1 MVKVQFFIKKCRKEK
16 TNMNK
21 KDLIDY
27 LSDIPSKEVS
37 VKKMIIDILEIDKS
51 KIYENDKLIRKET
64 LKVMSVVSKNEEF
77 SIKYAYLTDQVETIL
92 FLS

>member
-1 MVKVQFFIKKCRKEK
+1 
-16 TNMNK
+16 MNK

-27 LSDIPSKEVS
+27 LSEIPSKEVS

-51 KIYENDKLIRKET
+51 KVYENDKLIRKEM

-77 SIKYAYLTDQVETIL
+77 SVKYAYLTDQVETIL

>member
-1 MVKVQFFIKKCRKEK
+1 
-16 TNMNK
+16 MNK

-37 VKKMIIDILEIDKS
+37 VKKMIIDILEIDKY
-51 KIYENDKLIRKET
+51 KVYENDKLIKKEM

-77 SIKYAYLTDQVETIL
+77 SIKYSYLTDQVETIL

>member
-1 MVKVQFFIKKCRKEK
+1 MKVQFFIKKCRKEK

-51 KIYENDKLIRKET
+51 KIYENDKLIRKEM

-77 SIKYAYLTDQVETIL
+77 SIKYAYLTD
-92 FLS
+92 

>member
-1 MVKVQFFIKKCRKEK
+1 MS
-16 TNMNK
+16 K

>member
-1 MVKVQFFIKKCRKEK
+1 
-16 TNMNK
+16 MNK

-51 KIYENDKLIRKET
+51 KIYENDKLIKKEM

>member
-1 MVKVQFFIKKCRKEK
+1 MMKVQFFIKKCRKEK

-51 KIYENDKLIRKET
+51 KIYENDKLIRKEM

>member
-1 MVKVQFFIKKCRKEK
+1 MMKVQFFIKKCRKEK

-51 KIYENDKLIRKET
+51 KIYENDKLIKKEM

>member
-1 MVKVQFFIKKCRKEK
+1 
-16 TNMNK
+16 MNK

-51 KIYENDKLIRKET
+51 KIYENDKLIRKEM

-77 SIKYAYLTDQVETIL
+77 SVKYAYLTDQVETIL

>member
-1 MVKVQFFIKKCRKEK
+1 MMKVQFFIKKCRKEK

-51 KIYENDKLIRKET
+51 KIYENDKLIRKEM

-77 SIKYAYLTDQVETIL
+77 SIEYAYLTDQVETIL

>member
-1 MVKVQFFIKKCRKEK
+1 
-16 TNMNK
+16 MNK

-37 VKKMIIDILEIDKS
+37 VKKMIIDILEIDKY
-51 KIYENDKLIRKET
+51 KVYENDKLIRKEM

-77 SIKYAYLTDQVETIL
+77 SIKYSYLTDQVETIL

>member
-1 MVKVQFFIKKCRKEK
+1 
-16 TNMNK
+16 MNK

-37 VKKMIIDILEIDKS
+37 VKKIIIDILEIDKS
-51 KIYENDKLIRKET
+51 KIYENDKLIRKEM

>member
-1 MVKVQFFIKKCRKEK
+1 
-16 TNMNK
+16 MNK

-51 KIYENDKLIRKET
+51 KIYENDKLIRKEM

-77 SIKYAYLTDQVETIL
+77 IIKYAYLTDQVETIL

>member
-1 MVKVQFFIKKCRKEK
+1 MKVQFFIKKCRKEK

-51 KIYENDKLIRKET
+51 KIYENDKLIRKEM

>member
-1 MVKVQFFIKKCRKEK
+1 
-16 TNMNK
+16 MNK
-21 KDLIDY
+21 KDLIGY

-51 KIYENDKLIRKET
+51 KIYENDKLIRKEM

>member
-1 MVKVQFFIKKCRKEK
+1 
-16 TNMNK
+16 MNK

>member
-1 MVKVQFFIKKCRKEK
+1 
-16 TNMNK
+16 
-21 KDLIDY
+21 
-27 LSDIPSKEVS
+27 
-37 VKKMIIDILEIDKS
+37 MIIDILEIDKF
-51 KIYENDKLIRKET
+51 KIYENDKLIRKEM

>member
-1 MVKVQFFIKKCRKEK
+1 MKVQFFIKKCRKEK

>member
-1 MVKVQFFIKKCRKEK
+1 
-16 TNMNK
+16 MNK

-27 LSDIPSKEVS
+27 LSEIPSKEVS

-51 KIYENDKLIRKET
+51 KIYENDKLIRKEM

-77 SIKYAYLTDQVETIL
+77 SVKYAYLTDQVETIL

>member
-1 MVKVQFFIKKCRKEK
+1 
-16 TNMNK
+16 MNK

-51 KIYENDKLIRKET
+51 KIYENDKLIRKEM

>member
-1 MVKVQFFIKKCRKEK
+1 
-16 TNMNK
+16 MNK

-51 KIYENDKLIRKET
+51 KVYENDKLIRKEM

>member
-1 MVKVQFFIKKCRKEK
+1 
-16 TNMNK
+16 MNK

-51 KIYENDKLIRKET
+51 KIYENDKLIRKEM

-92 FLS
+92 FFHKTFSNGKVNTT

>member
-1 MVKVQFFIKKCRKEK
+1 
-16 TNMNK
+16 MNK

-27 LSDIPSKEVS
+27 LSDIPSKEGS

-51 KIYENDKLIRKET
+51 KIYENDKLIRKEM